1 MMILNKIY
9 LISLLMKTIINQEKP
24 MMLLMVIILN
34 MKVKEIKTKLYQ
46 LKNLSNIINDKKN
59 SRKMES
65 SFRQYN
71 NWL

>member
-1 MMILNKIY
+1 MMMILNKIY

-46 LKNLSNIINDKKN
+46 LKNLSNITNDKKKLKEN
-59 SRKMES
+59 GK
-65 SFRQYN
+65 FIQTIQ
-71 NWL
+71 

>member
-1 MMILNKIY
+1 MMMILNKIY

-46 LKNLSNIINDKKN
+46 LKNILI
-59 SRKMES
+59 
-65 SFRQYN
+65 
-71 NWL
+71 

>member
-1 MMILNKIY
+1 MMMILNKIY

-71 NWL
+71 N

>member
-9 LISLLMKTIINQEKP
+9 LNSLLMKTIVNQEKP

>member
-1 MMILNKIY
+1 MILNKIY

-71 NWL
+71 N